1 MHDLVWIHGFPL
13 SNDIFAPQ
21 RAIRGAN
28 YLAPN
33 LPGFGGTPADAD
45 LQTIEGFAASIL
57 EQHRG
62 PAIFA
67 GVSMGGY
74 IAMQI
79 ARIAPEL
86 VQALILIDTRETAD
100 TPEQR
105 QGRFD
110 TIDKVEKEGIAPVV
124 ESMLP
129 KMLTANAPDAL
140 KAEVRRI
147 MESSSKEGVIGAL
160 RAIADRPS
168 SFPVLASL
176 EVPILIAVGEEDTI
190 TPPSDAE
197 RMANNVQH
205 GTLLRIPNAAHL
217 SNMERPEVFNE
228 AVERFLGTIGN
239 AR

>member
-1 MHDLVWIHGFPL
+1 MRDLVWIHGFPL

-21 RAIRGAN
+21 RAIGGAN
-28 YLAPN
+28 HLMPN

-45 LQTIEGFAASIL
+45 TIEGFAASIL
-57 EQHRG
+57 AQHRG

-67 GVSMGGY
+67 GMSMGGY
-74 IAMQI
+74 VAMQI

-86 VQALILIDTRETAD
+86 VEGLILIDTRETAD

-110 TIDKVEKEGIAPVV
+110 TIAKVEKEGIAPVV
-124 ESMLP
+124 EAMLP

-140 KAEVRRI
+140 RAEVRRI
-147 MESSSKEGVIGAL
+147 MESSSREGVIAGL
-160 RAIADRPS
+160 RAMAGRPS

-176 EVPILIAVGEEDTI
+176 TVPILIAVGEEDTI

-197 RMANNVQH
+197 RMANNVRH
-205 GTLLRIPNAAHL
+205 GTLLRIPDAAHL
-217 SNMERPEVFNE
+217 ANMQQPGVFNE